1 MTASPIDAL
10 LRTTDPQRD
19 QQIPQDLAEAASH
32 RLGIASLVWAGLWG
46 LGLLMNNVVSPLLSP
61 GTPLDDA
68 WPWPGNPV
76 AVAVIV
82 VSLALY
88 AYTRWHACD
97 CRLSLDLGLLY
108 EVALAFAIGLVNQ
121 WTPNIHGLSWIC
133 VLVLVHPMI
142 VPHTPGRTLAAA
154 LAAASMDPVGLAIT
168 AARGVEIPSAPVILW
183 TYLPNYLSAVL
194 AVLPSLVITRLG
206 RQVSEAREL
215 GSYRLGEL
223 LGKGGMGEVYH
234 ARHRMLRRPAA
245 IKVIRQD
252 TLGSGVL
259 EPPQTIVRRFIR
271 EAEAASRLHS
281 PHTVALYDFGV
292 TRSGSFYTVME
303 LLRGIDFETLV
314 NRFGPVPPNRSV
326 HLLRQ
331 ACHSLAEAHAMGL
344 VHRDVKPANIYT
356 CWVGLEADFVKVLDF
371 GLVKG
376 EFGDA
381 RDRTKLTAPEITTG
395 TPAYMSPELARAED
409 VDGRAD
415 IYALGCVANWLL
427 TGRLVFEADV
437 PMKMMV
443 AHIRDTPIPP
453 SRRSEFPI
461 SRSLDEVI
469 LACLEKDPE
478 RRPQTAAELA
488 QRLAECEVDEPWDSG
503 MAIDWWTA
511 HLPDLAGPDREPSSV
526 PAGD

>member
-10 LRTTDPQRD
+10 LRTTDPERQR
-19 QQIPQDLAEAASH
+19 QLPRDLAEAASH
-32 RLGIASLVWAGLWG
+32 RLGIACLVWAGLWG
-46 LGLLMNNVVSPLLSP
+46 LSLLMNNVVSPILSP
-61 GTPLDDA
+61 DLPLDDA
-68 WPWPGNPV
+68 WPLPGNPV
-76 AVAVIV
+76 AIAVIV
-82 VSLALY
+82 VSVALY

-108 EVALAFAIGLVNQ
+108 EVGLAFAIGLVNQ
-121 WTPNIHGLSWIC
+121 WTPNTVGLSWIC

-142 VPHTPGRTLAAA
+142 VPHTRGMTLAAA
-154 LAAASMDPVGLAIT
+154 LVAASMDPVGLAIT
-168 AARGVEIPSAPVILW
+168 AARGVEVPSAPVILW
-183 TYLPNYLSAVL
+183 TYLPNYLCALL
-194 AVLPSLVITRLG
+194 AVLPSHVITLLS

-215 GSYRLGEL
+215 GSYRLGSL

-245 IKVIRQD
+245 IKVIRRD
-252 TLGSGVL
+252 ALGSGVL
-259 EPPQTIVRRFIR
+259 EPPETIVRRFIR

-314 NRFGPVPPNRSV
+314 NRFGPVPPNRVV
-326 HLLRQ
+326 HLLQQ
-331 ACHSLAEAHAMGL
+331 ACHSLAEAHAVGL
-344 VHRDVKPANIYT
+344 VHRDVKPANIYI

-376 EFGDA
+376 ELGDA

-427 TGRLVFEADV
+427 TGRLVFDADT

-443 AHIRDTPIPP
+443 AHIRDTPISP
-453 SRRSEFPI
+453 SQRSEFPI
-461 SRSLDEVI
+461 SQSLDELV

-478 RRPQTAAELA
+478 RRPRTAAELA
-488 QRLAECEVDEPWDSG
+488 QRLAECDVGEPWG
-503 MAIDWWTA
+503 PTAAIGWWAA
-511 HLPDLAGPDREPSSV
+511 HLPDLAGPEREPSSV
-526 PAGD
+526 SAGD

>member
-10 LRTTDPQRD
+10 LRTPDPEGQRRL
-19 QQIPQDLAEAASH
+19 PQDLAEAASH
-32 RLGIASLVWAGLWG
+32 RLGIVCLVWAGLWG
-46 LGLLMNNVVSPLLSP
+46 FSLLMNNVVSPILSP
-61 GTPLDDA
+61 DVPLDDA

-76 AVAVIV
+76 AIAVIV
-82 VSLALY
+82 VSLGFY

-108 EVALAFAIGLVNQ
+108 EVGLAFAIGLVNQ
-121 WTPNIHGLSWIC
+121 WTPNTEGLSWIC
-133 VLVLVHPMI
+133 VLVVVHPMI
-142 VPHTPGRTLAAA
+142 VPNTRGRTLAAA
-154 LAAASMDPVGLAIT
+154 LVAASMDPVGLAIT

-183 TYLPNYLSAVL
+183 IYLPNYVCAFL
-194 AVLPSLVITRLG
+194 ALLPSHVITLLG

-215 GSYRLGEL
+215 GSYRVGKL
-223 LGKGGMGEVYH
+223 LGKGGMGEVYL

-245 IKVIRQD
+245 IKVIRRD
-252 TLGSGVL
+252 ALGSGVL
-259 EPPQTIVRRFIR
+259 EPPETIVRRFIR

-314 NRFGPVPPNRSV
+314 SRFGPVPPNRV
-326 HLLRQ
+326 AHLVGQ
-331 ACHSLAEAHAMGL
+331 ACQSLAEAHSVGL

-376 EFGDA
+376 ELDDA

-415 IYALGCVANWLL
+415 IYALGCVAYWLL
-427 TGRLVFEADV
+427 TGRLVFEADA
-437 PMKMMV
+437 PMKMMI
-443 AHIRDTPIPP
+443 AHIRDTPFPP
-453 SRRSEFPI
+453 SQRSEFPI
-461 SRSLDEVI
+461 SQSLDELI
-469 LACLEKDPE
+469 LACLEKDPA
-478 RRPQTAAELA
+478 RRPQTASELA
-488 QRLAECEVDEPWDSG
+488 ERVAACDVGEPW
-503 MAIDWWTA
+503 MPETAIAWWTT
-511 HLPDLAGPDREPSSV
+511 HLPDLAGPGREPPLV
-526 PAGD
+526 REDD